1 MIILTENDLDNW
13 LEAGPYEIQSIA
25 GNVILYR
32 RGVTQVRVTE
42 EDGIVVIT
50 MESTI

>member
-1 MIILTENDLDNW
+1 MTILTENDLDNW
-13 LEAGPYEIQSIA
+13 LEAGPYETQSIA
-25 GNVILYR
+25 GNVIYR

-42 EDGIVVIT
+42 EDGIVVII